1 MGLIRDVSRLEPR
14 TREAA
19 EKALAALAG
28 VGIKVWINETLRLQS
43 TQDCYYAQGREPVEK
58 VNLMRRG
65 IGLWAITAEENK
77 RTVTNTRNSLH
88 IVGKAIDLV
97 PMDKKGGPN
106 WGAKKDAYQGIA
118 DIMKLFG
125 FDWGGDWKGF
135 VDCPHFQIKD
145 VK

>member
-58 VNLMRRG
+58 VNAMRRG
-65 IGLWAITAEENK
+65 IGLWAITDAEN
-77 RTVTNTRNSLH
+77 RIITHTRNSLH
-88 IVGKAIDLV
+88 IVGKAIDIV
-97 PMDKKGGPN
+97 PVGKGGGPDWN
-106 WGAKKDAYQGIA
+106 APKDKYQSIA

-125 FDWGGDWKGF
+125 FEWGGDWKGF
-135 VDCPHFQIKD
+135 VDCPHYQIKET
-145 VK
+145 K